1 MEVQDDL
8 RRVHPGHRYIHYGDP
23 AEAPGGRR
31 DVVGHRDRGHHLV
44 EDGPLLRDVTAEI
57 ERTLAQELVEGL
69 ALLAAHGLGSG
80 SSSSV
85 R

>member
-1 MEVQDDL
+1 MGRLTVEQPCVGRDRIL
-8 RRVHPGHRYIHYGDP
+8 NR
-23 AEAPGGRR
+23 GRR
-31 DVVGHRDRGHHLV
+31 DVVGHGDRGHHLV

-57 ERTLAQELVEGL
+57 ERAVAHELVEGL
-69 ALLAAHGLGSG
+69 ALLAAHALGPG